1 VLPVRARLTARSLAT
16 SVSAPD
22 RIDMHRGRRLDAMGW
37 RRVLLLLVTSL
48 LAACAGLPST
58 IPRENSF
65 ALPRADVGPLAER
78 VRAALPDPSSSG
90 FQLLPTPEFA
100 LDARVAISR
109 HAQQSL
115 DLQYYVIHD
124 DATGRYLLRQV
135 VDAARRGVRVRLLL
149 DDLYTSGEDR
159 FLLAIAAHPNVQV
172 RLFNPFPYG
181 RSNLYTRYAASLM
194 DFGRLNHRMHNK
206 LFIADGIAA
215 VVGGRNI
222 GDEYFLRD
230 KGANFLDLDAFA
242 AGQIVTRLG
251 TLFDEYW
258 NSPYSFPLLS
268 ILGSDWDP
276 APLIDWFDDVTSLSA
291 LPPPTPAPN
300 ADLLGHVPVSI
311 ELEQGPLRLALAHA
325 DAFADSPQ
333 KVRRS
338 RVAPWLESSEELDS
352 VLYNVRRQVRQ
363 AQQEVSETT
372 PYLVPG
378 DEGMQSMRILRERG
392 IRFSI
397 VTNSLAATDEVA
409 VFTAYRRYRRPML
422 ELGVELYEISPSR
435 VQHSGVHFGKF
446 GDSIGRL
453 HAKCAVIDRRTVF
466 IGSMNFDPR
475 SDKHNT
481 ELGLFI
487 YSSEL
492 AQQLLKLMDVVK
504 AEGSYRL
511 QLASD
516 GSGRIEWVSTA
527 KDGQVLSTEPE
538 STPSRILLLD
548 LLTPFTPEDLL

>member
-1 VLPVRARLTARSLAT
+1 MRHGRKQPARLDTA
-16 SVSAPD
+16 
-22 RIDMHRGRRLDAMGW
+22 GW

-48 LAACAGLPST
+48 FAACASLPST
-58 IPRENSF
+58 VPRESSF

-78 VRAALPDPSSSG
+78 VRAALPDPYSSG

-100 LDARVAISR
+100 LDARIAISR
-109 HAQQSL
+109 HARQSL
-115 DLQYYVIHD
+115 DLQYYEIHD

-135 VDAARRGVRVRLLL
+135 VDAARGGVRVRLLL
-149 DDLYTSGEDR
+149 DDLHTSGEDR
-159 FLLAIAAHPNVQV
+159 FLLAIAAHPNIQV

-181 RSNLYTRYAASLM
+181 RSSLYTRYAASLM

-230 KGANFLDLDAFA
+230 KGANFIDLDAFA

-251 TLFDEYW
+251 ALFDEYW
-258 NSPYSFPLLS
+258 NSPYSYPLLS
-268 ILGSDWDP
+268 ILGSDRDP
-276 APLIDWFDDVTSLSA
+276 APLIDWFDDVTSPSA
-291 LPPPTPAPN
+291 LPLPTPAPN
-300 ADLLGHVPVSI
+300 TDLLGHVPVSV

-338 RVAPWLESSEELDS
+338 RVEPWLESSEELDS

-363 AQQEVSETT
+363 ALQEVSETT

-378 DEGMQSMRILRERG
+378 AEGMQSMRILRERG
-392 IRFSI
+392 VRFSI

-409 VFTAYRRYRRPML
+409 VFTAYRHYRRPML

-492 AQQLLKLMDVVK
+492 SQELLKLMDVVK

-516 GSGRIEWVSTA
+516 GSGRIEWVSTG
-527 KDGQVLSTEPE
+527 KDGQVLSAEPE